1 VAVIN
6 DCRGVFMATT
16 AVEKDIEDYK
26 TKTASKTTI
35 AKIQNT
41 FTKFINSSAGKILK
55 KNGDTM
61 KVRI

>member
-1 VAVIN
+1 
-6 DCRGVFMATT
+6 MATT
-16 AVEKDIEDYK
+16 AIEKDIEDYK